1 MIARE
6 RLQSVVRLRALPR
19 VMLVRLEP
27 GEEPSELGLV
37 RLPVS
42 VLRVRHPLPACE
54 RMRVM
59 RPQVVIVGP
68 SVVDRD
74 LALLMHAAGETDAA
88 ILHLGSLVDRETLA
102 DWLLRAI
109 ELVTASRAERDEE
122 TLPLSR
128 PSPVPEAPDTL
139 RDLPCAAVR

>member
-1 MIARE
+1 VIPRQ
-6 RLQSVVRLRALPR
+6 RLQSVVRVRALPR

-27 GEEPSELGLV
+27 GEEPCELGLV
-37 RLPVS
+37 CLPVS

-59 RPQVVIVGP
+59 RPLVVIVGP
-68 SVVDRD
+68 SVVERD
-74 LALLMHAAGETDAA
+74 LALLMHAADETDTA

-102 DWLLRAI
+102 DWLQRAI
-109 ELVTASRAERDEE
+109 EVVTVSRAQRDEE

-128 PSPVPEAPDTL
+128 P
-139 RDLPCAAVR
+139 